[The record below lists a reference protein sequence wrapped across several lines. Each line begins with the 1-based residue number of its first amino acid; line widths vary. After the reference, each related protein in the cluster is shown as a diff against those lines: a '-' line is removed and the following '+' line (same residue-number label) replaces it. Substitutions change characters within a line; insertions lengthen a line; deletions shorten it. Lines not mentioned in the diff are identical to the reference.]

1 MWRQAIPVW
10 ASDAGVRRATRA
22 RPLRR
27 GRPGV
32 AAGLRHGEGAGAG
45 RGRSKEKAPLS
56 QRSRPFLKTKQIVY
70 KPEIIQSIKQATMEM
85 KHHRVR
91 FLYASVFVDGV
102 EAGTFLD
109 ALPGVDYAVVIGV
122 DAGDVAVSH
131 DVGGGEIGRASCRE
145 RV

>member
-1 MWRQAIPVW
+1 MW

-22 RPLRR
+22 LPLRR

-56 QRSRPFLKTKQIVY
+56 QRSQPFLETKQIVY

-91 FLYASVFVDGV
+91 FYMPRYSSM
-102 EAGTFLD
+102 
-109 ALPGVDYAVVIGV
+109 ALKQGHSLTRSQGSMMPL
-122 DAGDVAVSH
+122 
-131 DVGGGEIGRASCRE
+131 
-145 RV
+145 